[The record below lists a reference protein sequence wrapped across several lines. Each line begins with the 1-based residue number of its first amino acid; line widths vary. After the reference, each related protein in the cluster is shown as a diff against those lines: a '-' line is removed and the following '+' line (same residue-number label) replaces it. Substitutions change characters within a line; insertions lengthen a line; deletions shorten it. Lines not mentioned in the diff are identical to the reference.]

1 MSGRFA
7 PESCTREGRD
17 SVKEVK
23 PSQFSLFGFGIRIE
37 IFFGL
42 LAVWVMASFSPDYVR
57 GAAIV
62 AAVGS
67 SILVHEL
74 GHAFAFRRYG
84 FESSIVLHGL
94 GGYTMPV
101 QGTRLTNG
109 QDLLV
114 SLAGPFTQIF
124 GLGLPALLLS
134 RQGIFTGTADVVV
147 RSMVWFNLL
156 WGVVN
161 LLPVLPL
168 DGGNIFFRGASI
180 LTQKNQIQ
188 LARLV
193 SAAVAIPVGV
203 AAYSIGYVFVALG
216 AGYFAVNNL
225 MEWSNS
231 RKPPSARS
239 APRGFSVPPV
249 PEAPPAPRDLS
260 VPPAPGEP
268 PVPEG
273 PPVARGFSVPPVPE
287 APRDSSVPPV
297 PEAPPAPR
305 GFSVPPAPD

>member
-1 MSGRFA
+1 MSGWFT
-7 PESCTREGRD
+7 PENCTRKGRD
-17 SVKEVK
+17 SVKGVK
-23 PSQFSLFGFGIRIE
+23 PSHFSLFGFGIRIE

-134 RQGIFTGTADVVV
+134 RQGTFTGTADVVV
-147 RSMVWFNLL
+147 RSLVWFNLL
-156 WGVVN
+156 WGAVN

-168 DGGNIFFRGASI
+168 DGGNIFFRGISI

-225 MEWSNS
+225 MEWSNF
-231 RKPPSARS
+231 RKPASAR
-239 APRGFSVPPV
+239 
-249 PEAPPAPRDLS
+249 PAQRDFS
-260 VPPAPGEP
+260 VPPAPEGP
-268 PVPEG
+268 PVPGDFSVSPAPEG
-273 PPVARGFSVPPVPE
+273 PPVARGFS
-287 APRDSSVPPV
+287 
-297 PEAPPAPR
+297 APPAPEEPPVAEGPPSAR